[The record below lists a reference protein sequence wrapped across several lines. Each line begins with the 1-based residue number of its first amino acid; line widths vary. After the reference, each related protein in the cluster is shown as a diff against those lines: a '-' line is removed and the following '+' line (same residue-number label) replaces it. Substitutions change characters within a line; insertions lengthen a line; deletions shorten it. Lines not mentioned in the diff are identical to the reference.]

1 MNLDVL
7 KENKTLSLSI
17 NVLDEISI
25 LLEHVLNISSNYKID
40 LTREEE
46 IVRIDEFHRYDKGL
60 VNKTMRDA
68 RLFANENNSIYPK
81 KLYQYNYEENVDT
94 YENRFIKYLLTSL
107 KEDMEESYRLKEK
120 EKLPFLRAG
129 VSYGKYGTYSLLN
142 KFAIN
147 SLKEEEL
154 IKENREYTL
163 SLLRRIN
170 NLLQNDFF
178 KRIKKV
184 NFDDVYATNILLNDK
199 DYAYCYTYYLK
210 NKENSSLLKEEIISS
225 LFHLLKERNKNDLI
239 FDKKDFLSFKR
250 DDFVLSFKK
259 DNKIYLSILLKSINQ
274 KVDYELDFKIN
285 LFVKKL
291 ILNYDHKEYLL
302 NINSL
307 EDIYEIVLS
316 LLTVV
321 VSKVGICP
329 LCKKEIETNSCFH
342 CNSKFLYFSKENIRF
357 AWILNIF
364 ALNLEEESY
373 EI

>member
-46 IVRIDEFHRYDKGL
+46 VVRIDEFHRYDKGL

-68 RLFANENNSIYPK
+68 RLFTNENNLIYPK

-107 KEDMEESYRLKEK
+107 KEDMEESYRQKEK
-120 EKLPFLRAG
+120 EKLPFLKAG
-129 VSYGKYGTYSLLN
+129 VSYGTYGTYSLLN
-142 KFAIN
+142 KYATN
-147 SLKEEEL
+147 SLKEEEI

-170 NLLQNDFF
+170 NLLQNEFF
-178 KRIKKV
+178 KRVKKV
-184 NFDDVYATNILLNDK
+184 KFDEVYATNILLNDK
-199 DYAYCYTYYLK
+199 DYAYCYAYYLK
-210 NKENSSLLKEEIISS
+210 NKENSSLLKEEIVSS
-225 LFHLLKERNKNDLI
+225 LFKLLKERNENDLI

-250 DDFVLSFKK
+250 DESVLSFKK

-291 ILNYDHKEYLL
+291 ILTYDHKEYQL
-302 NINSL
+302 NINSV
-307 EDIYEIVLS
+307 EDIYEIILS

-321 VSKVGICP
+321 VSKEGICP
-329 LCKKEIETNSCFH
+329 LCKKEIETNSCYH
-342 CNSKFLYFSKENIRF
+342 CNSEFLYFFKENTRF

-364 ALNLEEESY
+364 ALNLEEDNY

>member
-1 MNLDVL
+1 MNLDIL

-68 RLFANENNSIYPK
+68 RLFTNENNSIYPK

-120 EKLPFLRAG
+120 EKLPFLKAG
-129 VSYGKYGTYSLLN
+129 VSYGTYGTYSLLN
-142 KFAIN
+142 KYATN

-184 NFDDVYATNILLNDK
+184 NFDEVYATNILLNDK

-210 NKENSSLLKEEIISS
+210 NKENSSLLKEETISS
-225 LFHLLKERNKNDLI
+225 LFALLKERNKNDLI

-259 DNKIYLSILLKSINQ
+259 DNKIFLSVLLKSINQ

-329 LCKKEIETNSCFH
+329 LCKKEIETNSCYH
-342 CNSKFLYFSKENIRF
+342 CNSKFLYFTKENIRF

>member
-17 NVLDEISI
+17 NLLDEISI

-46 IVRIDEFHRYDKGL
+46 VVRIDEFHRYDKGL

-68 RLFANENNSIYPK
+68 RLFTNENNSIYPK

-94 YENRFIKYLLTSL
+94 YENRFIKYLLVSL

-120 EKLPFLRAG
+120 EKLPFLKAG
-129 VSYGKYGTYSLLN
+129 VSYGTYGTYSLLN
-142 KFAIN
+142 KYAIN

-210 NKENSSLLKEEIISS
+210 NKENSSLLKEETISS
-225 LFHLLKERNKNDLI
+225 LFTLLKERNKNDLI

-250 DDFVLSFKK
+250 EDFVLSFKK
-259 DNKIYLSILLKSINQ
+259 DNKIFLSVLLKSINQ
-274 KVDYELDFKIN
+274 KVDYEIDFKIN

-329 LCKKEIETNSCFH
+329 LCKKEIETNSCYH
-342 CNSKFLYFSKENIRF
+342 CNSEFLYFFKENTRF